1 MKKTLKLLGIIAFVS
16 VFTLFVTACFSQ
28 TDEGGKILNSP
39 EALKEYLDNQQVNS
53 PDKPIKVSI
62 RANELMLPKIRD
74 VLNSAGKYVS
84 LSLTGNALTTIAEN
98 AFYDEKT
105 KKGCET
111 LVGITIPNSVTRIRE
126 RAFFCCTSLTSV
138 TIPDSVDIIGR
149 EAFFYCTSL
158 KNVTIPSSVI
168 SIGEDAFSN
177 CTGLISVT
185 IPNSV
190 IGIGDWAFFGCTSLT
205 SVTFATGSNITNDNF
220 GYAAFPEESSEK
232 DRDTLKTAD
241 SERVFYSPKIP
252 YSERVFYSPPLFG
265 KDKDTIKTA
274 YSMGK
279 AGTYT
284 RTADGDTW
292 TKTTP

>member
-1 MKKTLKLLGIIAFVS
+1 VKNTLKILGIIVFVP
-16 VFTLFVTACFSQ
+16 VFTLSVAACINQSG
-28 TDEGGKILNSP
+28 DGGKSLNSS
-39 EALKEYLDNQQVNS
+39 ESLKEYLDNQQANS
-53 PDKPIKVSI
+53 PDKPIKISM

-84 LSLTGNALTTIAEN
+84 LNLKGNDLTSIPEK
-98 AFYDEKT
+98 AFYDDKT
-105 KKGCET
+105 RKGCET
-111 LVGITIPNSVTRIRE
+111 LVGITIPDSVTRIRE
-126 RAFFCCTSLTSV
+126 GAFSCCTNLTNV

-177 CTGLISVT
+177 CTSLISVT

-190 IGIGDWAFFGCTSLT
+190 VGIGNWAFFGCTSLT
-205 SVTFATGSNITNDNF
+205 SVTFAKRSNITNVYF
-220 GYAAFPEESSEK
+220 GYAAFPEESN
-232 DRDTLKTAD
+232 RDTLSTA
-241 SERVFYSPKIP
+241 
-252 YSERVFYSPPLFG
+252 YSERLFYSPPLFG

-292 TKTTP
+292 TKTIP